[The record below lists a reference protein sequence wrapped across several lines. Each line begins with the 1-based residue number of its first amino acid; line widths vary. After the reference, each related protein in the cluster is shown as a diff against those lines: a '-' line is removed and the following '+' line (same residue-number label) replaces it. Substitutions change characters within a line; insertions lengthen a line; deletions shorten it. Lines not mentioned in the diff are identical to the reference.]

1 LQPESP
7 ALRQLKY
14 RAFLLPDAVKCG
26 RFRFRHN
33 LAPKDARMAFTTD
46 SSIDD
51 LLNDATVRAI
61 LDKHMPGMAAHPQI
75 GMARSMGLSLKAVAG
90 FSGGKI
96 TDAMLDA
103 VAQELA

>member
-1 LQPESP
+1 MP
-7 ALRQLKY
+7 
-14 RAFLLPDAVKCG
+14 
-26 RFRFRHN
+26 
-33 LAPKDARMAFTTD
+33 FTTD

-51 LLNDATVRAI
+51 LLNDEAASAI
-61 LDKHMPGMAAHPQI
+61 LTKHMPGMASHPQI

-103 VAQELA
+103 VATELQ